1 MDSKS
6 ISNGILRACFIMAA
20 IVLGCYFINLIF
32 PVILYFVL
40 ALIISL
46 IGRPFVMFLR
56 KRAKLP
62 NTLAVVFTMVIL
74 VLCITGFVSLF
85 IPLIT
90 AQSENLSLLKID
102 ELKNSFYNL
111 YVDLKTYFL
120 AQHID
125 IERELQNSNLIKNFN
140 LDFIPTIINGFISF
154 LGSFTMGLFSTL
166 FITFFLLKDEKMLER
181 TIMSV
186 SPKRQKYHIKRAMDT
201 IKVLLSRYFIGLGL
215 QMLILFVIYTTTLLI
230 FGIENAVVI
239 AFICALLNLI
249 PYLGPL
255 ISFFL
260 MMILTMVSN
269 IGEDF
274 SGYVVPTTIYVMT
287 GFIIG
292 QLVDNF
298 FSQPFIFSNSVKSH
312 PLEIFLVILI
322 AGYLFGPFGMVFCIP
337 AYTTIKVVL
346 KQFYPD
352 NPFVQLL
359 TKNM

>member
-6 ISNGILRACFIMAA
+6 ISNGILRACFMMAA
-20 IVLGCYFINLIF
+20 VVLGCYLLYVIF
-32 PVILYFVL
+32 PVILYLVL
-40 ALIISL
+40 AIIISL
-46 IGRPFVMFLR
+46 IGRPFVMFL
-56 KRAKLP
+56 KQKLKVP
-62 NTLAVVFTMVIL
+62 NTFAVIITIMVM

-85 IPLIT
+85 IPLIS

-102 ELKNSFYNL
+102 ELKSNFDNL
-111 YVDLKTYFL
+111 YVDVKAYFL
-120 AQHID
+120 ANHID
-125 IERELQNSNLIKNFN
+125 IEKELQNSNLIRNFD
-140 LDFIPTIINGFISF
+140 LDFIPTLINGFVSF

-166 FITFFLLKDEKMLER
+166 FITFFLLKDAKLLER
-181 TIMSV
+181 TIMAV
-186 SPKRQKYHIKRAMDT
+186 APKNRKRHIKRAMDT
-201 IKVLLSRYFIGLGL
+201 LKILLSRYFIGLGL

-239 AFICALLNLI
+239 SFICALLNLI

-260 MMILTMVSN
+260 MMILTMISN
-269 IGEDF
+269 INQDF
-274 SGYVVPTTIYVMT
+274 SGYVVPTTIYVMS

-322 AGYLFGPFGMVFCIP
+322 AGLLFGPFGMVFCIP
-337 AYTTIKVVL
+337 AYTTVKVVL
-346 KQFYPD
+346 KQFFPE
-352 NPFVQLL
+352 NSFVQLL